1 MPVTR
6 RAAPISK
13 PLVDE
18 SRFLVWEL
26 PARIIAYRKHV
37 KNLPTPHALQIE
49 FHRMA
54 VK

>member
-1 MPVTR
+1 MNPAFSSGNCLKENT
-6 RAAPISK
+6 
-13 PLVDE
+13 
-18 SRFLVWEL
+18 
-26 PARIIAYRKHV
+26 ARIIAYRKHV